1 MCVIYRPQST
11 AHKILVRKIDLFN
24 FSKFLVEPDPSQRR
38 ENESTK
44 ATREKTVDFCDVKN
58 T

>member
-1 MCVIYRPQST
+1 MRVIYRPQST

-38 ENESTK
+38 ARVPTK
-44 ATREKTVDFCDVKN
+44 ATREKTNFFKDSLS
-58 T
+58 